1 MPLPK
6 DILNELKWRKEKDLS
21 KAEIFYVHRGAPD
34 DTMMVSGGEIQDLEH
49 SFMVISK
56 SGISSH
62 IPYHR
67 IFKIVYGGKVIFE
80 RNKRE

>member
-1 MPLPK
+1 MPFPK
-6 DILNELKWRKEKDLS
+6 DILNELKWRTQKDLT
-21 KAEIFYVHRGAPD
+21 KAEIWYVHRGAPD
-34 DTMMVSGGEIQDLEH
+34 DTMVVTGNDILDLEH

-67 IFKIVYGGKVIFE
+67 IFKIVYENEVIFE

>member
-6 DILNELKWRKEKDLS
+6 DILNELKWHKEKNLS
-21 KAEIFYVHRGAPD
+21 KAEIWYVHRGAPD
-34 DTMMVSGGEIQDLEH
+34 DTMIISGGDIQDLEH
-49 SFMVISK
+49 SFMIILK

-67 IFKIVYGGKVIFE
+67 IFKIVYDGKVIFE
-80 RNKRE
+80 RSKRK